1 MIIFRPFW
9 RRLAV
14 WSALLLCPLAG
25 AEPAPAGRD
34 AVQARYRAAQQLART
49 GDPAQAL
56 RELIWCFDEG
66 MTAVASFRGVRL
78 SFLIR
83 DFAQLAKRYPP
94 AEDFMRQRCGEAEL
108 RMLGGE
114 ADGTQEFA
122 AWCDGLGEE
131 DRLLEAF
138 GRIPAGDTRRRLF
151 GNRAFRLLLRDRRYP
166 EALESLPFDA
176 MVRLLDAT
184 VARPTTVPTAAEAS
198 RRFAIGNFLDYIE
211 VVAGAKKP
219 ELAAQLREKL
229 KAFDDSPAT
238 RDELGKR
245 LARAA
250 TSTP

>member
-114 ADGTQEFA
+114 ADGTMNQQMRPQPRDAIQNAFFA
-122 AWCDGLGEE
+122 ENAGAGEG
-131 DRLLEAF
+131 DVDAF
-138 GRIPAGDTRRRLF
+138 L
-151 GNRAFRLLLRDRRYP
+151 NSM
-166 EALESLPFDA
+166 EQQN
-176 MVRLLDAT
+176 
-184 VARPTTVPTAAEAS
+184 AS
-198 RRFAIGNFLDYIE
+198 RQSHHDQHIML
-211 VVAGAKKP
+211 
-219 ELAAQLREKL
+219 
-229 KAFDDSPAT
+229 
-238 RDELGKR
+238 
-245 LARAA
+245 
-250 TSTP
+250 